1 MKKRIF
7 SAIFLVAVA
16 IIIAITAITT
26 INFYQYTKSS
36 ITKQLQN
43 ESTLVM
49 RGVEDEG
56 TAYFD
61 GVTFSDCRVTW
72 INSDGTVKYDSEV
85 NAGEMENHLEREEVK
100 EALEEGYGEATRYSN
115 SIMKQSFYVAYKME
129 DGSVLRLSCTQNS
142 IFLLLLTNLYPIYIV
157 LAASFVVAIILA
169 FVVSR
174 KIVEP
179 LNKINLDKPLDNKV
193 YPELQPLME
202 RIDSHH
208 KQLTKDKEDVVK
220 ASLIRQEF
228 TANVS
233 HELKTPLHVISG
245 YSELIKEGIAK
256 DDDVKSFAGKIYDES
271 TRMSKLVE
279 DIMQL
284 SKLDN
289 GAPDKKKVPLPL
301 TQVCENVVDSL
312 RVIAEKRNINI
323 TEHLQ
328 DCTIEGIPD
337 VIHSLVYNL
346 VDNAIK
352 YNKDNGHVDVCLE
365 KGKFDT
371 SVLIV
376 SDTGI
381 GIPNDQLDRIFERFY
396 RVDKS
401 HSREIG
407 GTGLGL
413 SIVKHAALIHNAK
426 VEVESSLG
434 EGTTFRITFPGK

>member
-16 IIIAITAITT
+16 IIVAITAITT

-36 ITKQLQN
+36 VTKQLQN

-49 RGVEDEG
+49 HGVEDEG

-61 GVTFSDCRVTW
+61 GVTFSDFRVTW

-129 DGSVLRLSCTQNS
+129 DGTVLRLSCTQNS

-157 LAASFVVAIILA
+157 LAASFVAAIVLA

-179 LNKINLDKPLDNKV
+179 LNKMNLDKPLENKI
-193 YPELQPLME
+193 YPEVQPLME

-220 ASLIRQEF
+220 ASQIRQEF

-245 YSELIKEGIAK
+245 YSELIKEGIAR
-256 DDDVKSFAGKIYDES
+256 DDDVKAFAGKIYDES

-289 GAPDKKKVPLPL
+289 GATDKKKVLLPL
-301 TQVCENVVDSL
+301 NQVCENVVDSL

-352 YNKDNGHVDVCLE
+352 YNKDNGQVDVCLE

-413 SIVKHAALIHNAK
+413 SIVKHAALVHNAK